1 MDRAAY
7 NFGVQI
13 ALAEYGLV
21 KEAGPSWEGAKLLG
35 QRAGGHLKDFF
46 TGRNVRAALA
56 KLPEASKVVAPEHI
70 PASIGSAAAS
80 KIQNVLKPG
89 VQAKDLV
96 PVMDEI
102 QKMLGTAAGPGG
114 GYAQAKKELLKSLI
128 PYATVGGL
136 GALGGGGY
144 LTAKKV
150 YPKAFG
156 D

>member
-1 MDRAAY
+1 MGRAAY

-35 QRAGGHLKDFF
+35 QRAGVHLKDFF
-46 TGRNVRAALA
+46 TGGKVRAALA
-56 KLPEASKVVAPEHI
+56 KLP
-70 PASIGSAAAS
+70 GAAKA
-80 KIQNVLKPG
+80 G
-89 VQAKDLV
+89 T
-96 PVMDEI
+96 
-102 QKMLGTAAGPGG
+102 TAAGPVDRNLVEAALGHVRG
-114 GYAQAKKELLKSLI
+114 VASGAAKKEKLFEAIKQLEPALQKSPYDAAKKELLKSLI